1 MMSAIKTNLEGVRAY
16 VYRNQFRKL
25 YKTER
30 KLTSLAM
37 CLADLR
43 ARFIYLSFLVYFDKV
58 PNSRV
63 N

>member
-1 MMSAIKTNLEGVRAY
+1 MMKAIETNLEGATAY
-16 VYRNQFRKL
+16 VYRNQYKKL
-25 YKTER
+25 YKTET